1 MSKYYMSFCAILLT
15 ILYSCKSET
24 DDPCYQYNQT
34 LEGEF
39 ETTIMVGTWKFKG
52 GKAGTITIRGVDYND
67 MDCGYQVMDC
77 KTGSI
82 HMNCDGAGVDK
93 ELIIIDQNNIEVGG
107 LPYKRVQ

>member
-1 MSKYYMSFCAILLT
+1 MIKNLSLLLTLLVILL
-15 ILYSCKSET
+15 LSCKAET
-24 DDPCYQYNQT
+24 EDPCYQYEQI

-39 ETTIMVGTWKFKG
+39 ETTLMVGTWRFKG

-67 MDCGYQVMDC
+67 MDCGYQIMDC

-93 ELIIIDQNNIEVGG
+93 DLVIIDQDNIEVGG
-107 LPYKRVQ
+107 LPYKRIK